1 MRTPNK
7 AHSSCGFR
15 RGVRLFVLLPLIA
28 LAAAGCATQ
37 RSAQAPRAAMAA
49 PVVDPAT
56 QMHPL
61 EQRVFALVVDE
72 RKALDPSAKALVLDP
87 ILMDVARK
95 RSVDMAAKG
104 YFTDR
109 APDGSTSAS
118 MVMDEDARFQG
129 LLGVNMAAQHY
140 TKLSGVDVEAFAHRF
155 LDTWLASQSHKQN
168 LAFPDYNRTG
178 VGCAI
183 NGDTVYV
190 TQLFA
195 TDLGLPR
202 PKEDTKKDTV
212 SAMPSPQAAKS
223 AMQSKKPALR
233 VMPDWPD

>member
-1 MRTPNK
+1 M
-7 AHSSCGFR
+7 
-15 RGVRLFVLLPLIA
+15 RLFVLLPLIA
-28 LAAAGCATQ
+28 MAAAGCTTTQ
-37 RSAQAPRAAMAA
+37 RTTPKPYGSVIAVA
-49 PVVDPAT
+49 DPAT
-56 QMHPL
+56 QMRPL
-61 EQRVFALVVDE
+61 EERVFTLVLDE
-72 RKALDPSAKALVLDP
+72 RKTLDPAAKPLALDP

-104 YFTDR
+104 YFEDR
-109 APDGSTSAS
+109 APDGTTSAS

-140 TKLSGVDVEAFAHRF
+140 TKLSGVDVDAFAHRF

-195 TDLGLPR
+195 TDLGLPP
-202 PKEDTKKDTV
+202 PKEDTKKDSV

-223 AMQSKKPALR
+223 ALQSKKPALR
-233 VMPDWPD
+233 AMPEWPDD

>member
-1 MRTPNK
+1 MR
-7 AHSSCGFR
+7 SLWCS
-15 RGVRLFVLLPLIA
+15 I
-28 LAAAGCATQ
+28 
-37 RSAQAPRAAMAA
+37 
-49 PVVDPAT
+49 
-56 QMHPL
+56 
-61 EQRVFALVVDE
+61 
-72 RKALDPSAKALVLDP
+72 P

-104 YFTDR
+104 YFEDR
-109 APDGSTSAS
+109 APDGTTSAS

-140 TKLSGVDVEAFAHRF
+140 TKLSGVDVDAFAHRF

-202 PKEDTKKDTV
+202 PKEDTKQGFGKRH
-212 SAMPSPQAAKS
+212 AE
-223 AMQSKKPALR
+223 PAGRKIGPAIQETGPTGDAGLAGLR
-233 VMPDWPD
+233 VSLPEGKPCILLSV

>member
-1 MRTPNK
+1 M
-7 AHSSCGFR
+7 
-15 RGVRLFVLLPLIA
+15 RLFVLLPLIA
-28 LAAAGCATQ
+28 AATAGCATRQ
-37 RSAQAPRAAMAA
+37 YAGQAPQASQIAVA
-49 PVVDPAT
+49 DPAT
-56 QMHPL
+56 QMRPL
-61 EQRVFALVVDE
+61 EQRVFALVLDE
-72 RKALDPSAKALVLDP
+72 RKTLDPAAKPLVLDP

-95 RSVDMAAKG
+95 RSADMATKG
-104 YFTDR
+104 YFEDR
-109 APDGSTSAS
+109 APDGTTSAS
-118 MVMDEDARFQG
+118 MVMDEDAKFQG

-140 TKLSGVDVEAFAHRF
+140 TKQSGVDVEAFARRF

-195 TDLGLPR
+195 TDLGLPP
-202 PKEDTKKDTV
+202 PKEATKKDTV
-212 SAMPSPQAAKS
+212 ASMPSPQAAKS

-233 VMPDWPD
+233 AMPDWPEN

>member
-1 MRTPNK
+1 M
-7 AHSSCGFR
+7 
-15 RGVRLFVLLPLIA
+15 RLFVLLPLIA
-28 LAAAGCATQ
+28 AATAGCATRQ
-37 RSAQAPRAAMAA
+37 YAGHGPQTSQIA
-49 PVVDPAT
+49 VVDPAT
-56 QMHPL
+56 QMRPL
-61 EQRVFALVVDE
+61 EERVFALVVSE
-72 RKALDPSAKALVLDP
+72 RKVLDPAAKPLVLDP

-104 YFTDR
+104 YFADR
-109 APDGSTSAS
+109 APDGTTSAS
-118 MVMDEDARFQG
+118 MVMDEDAKFQG

-140 TKLSGVDVEAFAHRF
+140 TKQSGVDVEAFARRF

-195 TDLGLPR
+195 TDLGLPP
-202 PKEDTKKDTV
+202 PKEATKKDTV
-212 SAMPSPQAAKS
+212 ASMPSPQAAKS

-233 VMPDWPD
+233 AMPDWPEN

>member
-1 MRTPNK
+1 
-7 AHSSCGFR
+7 
-15 RGVRLFVLLPLIA
+15 
-28 LAAAGCATQ
+28 
-37 RSAQAPRAAMAA
+37 
-49 PVVDPAT
+49 
-56 QMHPL
+56 MHPL

-72 RKALDPSAKALVLDP
+72 RKVLDPAAKALVLDP

-109 APDGSTSAS
+109 APDGTTSAS

-195 TDLGLPR
+195 TDLGLPP
-202 PKEDTKKDTV
+202 PKEATKKDTV
-212 SAMPSPQAAKS
+212 AAMPSPQAAKS

-233 VMPDWPD
+233 AMPDWPEN

>member
-1 MRTPNK
+1 
-7 AHSSCGFR
+7 
-15 RGVRLFVLLPLIA
+15 VRLFVLLPLIA
-28 LAAAGCATQ
+28 LAAAGCTTTQ
-37 RSAQAPRAAMAA
+37 RAA
-49 PVVDPAT
+49 PKPYGSVIAVADPAT
-56 QMHPL
+56 QMRPL
-61 EQRVFALVVDE
+61 EDRVFTLVLNE
-72 RKALDPSAKALVLDP
+72 RKDLDPAAKPLVLDP

-104 YFTDR
+104 YFEDR
-109 APDGSTSAS
+109 APDGTTSAS

-195 TDLGLPR
+195 TDLGLPP
-202 PKEDTKKDTV
+202 PKEDTKKETV

-223 AMQSKKPALR
+223 ALQSKKPALR
-233 VMPDWPD
+233 AMPEWPDD

>member
-1 MRTPNK
+1 M
-7 AHSSCGFR
+7 
-15 RGVRLFVLLPLIA
+15 RLFILLPL
-28 LAAAGCATQ
+28 LAAAVAGCATRQ
-37 RSAQAPRAAMAA
+37 YIGQAPQASQIAVA
-49 PVVDPAT
+49 DPAT
-56 QMHPL
+56 QMRPL
-61 EQRVFALVVDE
+61 EQRVFALVLDE
-72 RKALDPSAKALVLDP
+72 RKTLDPAAKPLVLDP

-95 RSVDMAAKG
+95 RSADMATKG
-104 YFTDR
+104 YFEDR
-109 APDGSTSAS
+109 APDGTTSAS
-118 MVMDEDARFQG
+118 MVMDEDAKFQG

-140 TKLSGVDVEAFAHRF
+140 TKQSGVDVEAFAQRF

-195 TDLGLPR
+195 TDLGLPP
-202 PKEDTKKDTV
+202 PKEATKKDTV
-212 SAMPSPQAAKS
+212 AAMPSPQAAKS

-233 VMPDWPD
+233 AMPDWPEN

>member
-1 MRTPNK
+1 M
-7 AHSSCGFR
+7 
-15 RGVRLFVLLPLIA
+15 RLFVFLPLLG
-28 LAAAGCATQ
+28 LAVAGCATQ
-37 RSAQAPRAAMAA
+37 QQRVQTRTATIAVA
-49 PVVDPAT
+49 DPAT
-56 QMHPL
+56 QMRPL
-61 EQRVFALVVDE
+61 EDRVYKLVLDE
-72 RKALDPSAKALVLDP
+72 RQTIDPAAKPLALDP

-104 YFTDR
+104 YFADR
-109 APDGSTSAS
+109 APDGTTSAS
-118 MVMDEDARFQG
+118 LVMDEDAKFQG

-140 TKLSGVDVEAFAHRF
+140 TKQSGVDVEQFAHRF

-195 TDLGLPR
+195 TDLGLPP
-202 PKEDTKKDTV
+202 PKEDTKKDSV
-212 SAMPSPQAAKS
+212 AAMPSPQAAKS

-233 VMPDWPD
+233 AEPEWPED

>member
-1 MRTPNK
+1 M
-7 AHSSCGFR
+7 
-15 RGVRLFVLLPLIA
+15 RLFVLLPLIA
-28 LAAAGCATQ
+28 AATAGCATRQ
-37 RSAQAPRAAMAA
+37 YAGSAPQASQIA
-49 PVVDPAT
+49 VVDPAT
-56 QMHPL
+56 QMRPL
-61 EQRVFALVVDE
+61 ETRVFALVVDE
-72 RKALDPSAKALVLDP
+72 RKTLDPAAKPLMLDP

-95 RSVDMAAKG
+95 RSADMAAKG
-104 YFTDR
+104 YFADR
-109 APDGSTSAS
+109 APDGTTSAS
-118 MVMDEDARFQG
+118 MVMDEDAKFQG

-140 TKLSGVDVEAFAHRF
+140 TRQSGVDVEAFARRF

-195 TDLGLPR
+195 TDLGLPP
-202 PKEDTKKDTV
+202 PKEATKKDTV
-212 SAMPSPQAAKS
+212 AAMPSPQAAKS

-233 VMPDWPD
+233 AMPEWPEN

>member
-37 RSAQAPRAAMAA
+37 HSAQAPRAAMVA

-61 EQRVFALVVDE
+61 EQLVVDE

-109 APDGSTSAS
+109 APDGTTSAS

-155 LDTWLASQSHKQN
+155 C
-168 LAFPDYNRTG
+168 R
-178 VGCAI
+178 CAK
-183 NGDTVYV
+183 
-190 TQLFA
+190 L
-195 TDLGLPR
+195 LPQR
-202 PKEDTKKDTV
+202 LT
-212 SAMPSPQAAKS
+212 
-223 AMQSKKPALR
+223 SK
-233 VMPDWPD
+233 